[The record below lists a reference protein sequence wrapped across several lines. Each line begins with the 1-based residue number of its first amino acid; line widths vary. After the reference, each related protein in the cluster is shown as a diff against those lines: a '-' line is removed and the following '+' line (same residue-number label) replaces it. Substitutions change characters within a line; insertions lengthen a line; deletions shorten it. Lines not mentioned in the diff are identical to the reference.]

1 MTKIHLHENVDEVSV
16 PGTPSTGEVLYW
28 NGSKWV
34 NDSGPI
40 EQKVIAIVIPNSLST
55 GVKAPRIYF
64 PFSSGSMKFTRI
76 IGGVAV
82 APVGS
87 SLSFTVRRSTLTVG
101 SVSITAGNY
110 VGSTDSLTQ
119 LYWAAGHYLDVNIT
133 AVGSTTPGSD
143 LTVQLV
149 GDGIGLTKAR
159 VT

>member
-1 MTKIHLHENVDEVSV
+1 MTKIHLHENVDEISV
-16 PGTPSTGEVLYW
+16 AGTPSTGEVLYW

-40 EQKVIAIVIPNSLST
+40 EQKVIAIVIPGTLST
-55 GVKAPRIYF
+55 GVKAPRIYY

-76 IGGVAV
+76 VGGVV
-82 APVGS
+82 TAPAGS
-87 SLSFTVRRSTLTVG
+87 SLSFTVRRNTLTVG
-101 SVSITAGNY
+101 SVSITAGNNIN
-110 VGSTDSLTQ
+110 STDSITQ
-119 LYWAAGHYLDVNIT
+119 QYWTAGYYLDVNIT
-133 AVGSTTPGSD
+133 AVGSSTAGTD